1 MRWQRFAQIAIALFV
16 IAFIAVLAAS
26 MRRPVTSTDQATSAT
41 PLPDQK
47 QPIQIWNPGG
57 GKNEWFN
64 AGRKVFDAQFGKH
77 VGFADGRHLLSE
89 GVRIMTNRKGKDL
102 FIDAREV
109 EMREK
114 SGNFESANLKGK
126 VTLTGEG
133 GLEVRTEEATYVE
146 SEGIVRMPGS
156 VAFKKGR
163 LTGTSVGAT
172 YDLNREVLWL
182 LDKGTFAVAA
192 AADGTGAMSGSAAT
206 IGLARLEH
214 YVRLTKDAQI
224 NGEGRDI
231 RGNEMI
237 ITLTPDDERVQ
248 KLEIRGKSRITGG
261 QSGPQGMSAQ
271 DIDVTYGA
279 DGRSIQNAN
288 LMEQAVLQL
297 APSTLR
303 EPQGRPEQG
312 RGATGSGQAG
322 GGGKQISG
330 RTINLGMAPD
340 GKTLTNL
347 NANENVQVDL
357 PPENNGPAK
366 RIRSA
371 ALVATGTPEAGLTTA
386 SFTGKVDYRETRA
399 ARRNLAAIDRH
410 ATSESLQIETKP
422 GLGAVDKADFRGN
435 VEFKDADVTAKAPRG
450 VYHVERDRIEL
461 MPSDGDPGLPP
472 TIEDAKISVGAR
484 TIEFTLSTR
493 DLSADTKVRST
504 LKQKAGGKQQAKV
517 PSVLKQDEPINV
529 TANKLRYQGS
539 ASKAVYSGNVVM
551 WQEKDSGTIK
561 GDTLTL
567 DDKTGNLEVDGNVVT
582 NFTLQ
587 ETDKETGQKKQTPTT
602 GRAKTFVFDDKRR
615 LGTYTGNAQLDGPQ
629 GNLTAHKI
637 EIFLKPNENE
647 VERLEAY
654 AQDQGSDVVIREG
667 KRRSY
672 GRHLTYTAANDEYLM
687 VGTPVESIEE
697 EEERKGYCR
706 VSYSNS
712 ITFQKGQQTG
722 VMRGSDRTP
731 AESKSVLCSSL
742 KR

>member
-26 MRRPVTSTDQATSAT
+26 MRRPVTNTDQATSAT

-89 GVRIMTNRKGKDL
+89 GVRIITNRKGKDL

-146 SEGIVRMPGS
+146 SEGIVRMPGP

-163 LTGTSVGAT
+163 LSGTGVGAT
-172 YDLNREVLWL
+172 YDLNKEVLWL
-182 LDKGTFAVAA
+182 LDKGTFAVEAA
-192 AADGTGAMSGSAAT
+192 KDGTGAMSGSAAA

-214 YVRLTKDAQI
+214 YVRLTKDAHI
-224 NGEGRDI
+224 NSEGRET
-231 RGNEMI
+231 RANEI
-237 ITLTPDDERVQ
+237 TITLTPDDERVQ
-248 KLEIRGKSRITGG
+248 KLELRGSGRITGG
-261 QSGPQGMSAQ
+261 QNGPQGMSAQ

-297 APSTLR
+297 A
-303 EPQGRPEQG
+303 
-312 RGATGSGQAG
+312 AA

-371 ALVATGTPEAGLTTA
+371 ALVANGTPEAGLTTA

-472 TIEDAKISVGAR
+472 TVEDAKISVGAR

-587 ETDKETGQKKQTPTT
+587 ETDKETGQKKQTPTI

-654 AQDQGSDVVIREG
+654 AGEQPVKIKEG
-667 KRRSY
+667 KRTAT
-672 GRHLTYTAANDEYLM
+672 GTHLTYTASDDKYLM
-687 VGTPVESIEE
+687 IGTPVEAIEEQEDKVNCQVSHGTSIEFYRGKE
-697 EEERKGYCR
+697 M
-706 VSYSNS
+706 
-712 ITFQKGQQTG
+712 GQLTG
-722 VMRGSDRTP
+722 GGSLARSEMKP
-731 AESKSVLCSSL
+731 CSSL